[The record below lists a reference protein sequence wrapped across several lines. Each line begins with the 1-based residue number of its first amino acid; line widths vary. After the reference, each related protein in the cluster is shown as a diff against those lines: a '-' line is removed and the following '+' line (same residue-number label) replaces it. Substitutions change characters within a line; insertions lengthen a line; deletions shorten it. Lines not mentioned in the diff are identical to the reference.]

1 MTTRPYLRS
10 SLARSLYEKMVRDDN
25 LRHLD
30 KSKWYDVD
38 LDLVDCEIKDVFF
51 ASRVDDET
59 EDFLENC
66 FEKSD
71 WLMTQIFH
79 ALVRSLM
86 CWFMSRTSINGLL
99 GRGSMFVFSNA
110 QFENIVSPFSNLRED
125 WKTCGN
131 LLDLGA
137 GDGKVTEVM
146 ARHFRHTYATEVSP
160 VMRKTLA
167 AKNYTLLDVDKW
179 ANPDEGPRY
188 FDLISCLNL
197 LDRCDRPITLL
208 QQIRSKLNPDTG
220 ILILAVVLPLS
231 QYVESGSKYNQ
242 PTEKIAVKGRKFEEQ
257 AAYLATHLF
266 QENGF
271 QVLRW
276 TRLPYLCEGD
286 LDQAFY
292 WLNDALFVMKVA
304 DPCDS

>member
-1 MTTRPYLRS
+1 MKEEWK
-10 SLARSLYEKMVRDDN
+10 AR
-25 LRHLD
+25 
-30 KSKWYDVD
+30 
-38 LDLVDCEIKDVFF
+38 
-51 ASRVDDET
+51 
-59 EDFLENC
+59 
-66 FEKSD
+66 
-71 WLMTQIFH
+71 
-79 ALVRSLM
+79 
-86 CWFMSRTSINGLL
+86 
-99 GRGSMFVFSNA
+99 
-110 QFENIVSPFSNLRED
+110 
-125 WKTCGN
+125 GN

-146 ARHFRHTYATEVSP
+146 ARDFRHTYATEVSP
-160 VMRKTLA
+160 VMRKILA

-242 PTEKIAVKGRKFEEQ
+242 PSEKISVKGKKFEEQ
-257 AAYLATHLF
+257 ASYLATNLF
-266 QENGF
+266 QQNGF

-304 DPCDS
+304 DSCDS

>member
-1 MTTRPYLRS
+1 MEGRNERNFPAPGGFMEEPIPYRIIQDIYPVARWDS
-10 SLARSLYEKMVRDDN
+10 CGRYCIRVVIPDGSLLFQVSNCYMREQWLHSLLWK
-25 LRHLD
+25 
-30 KSKWYDVD
+30 KSIYRYRK
-38 LDLVDCEIKDVFF
+38 
-51 ASRVDDET
+51 
-59 EDFLENC
+59 
-66 FEKSD
+66 
-71 WLMTQIFH
+71 
-79 ALVRSLM
+79 
-86 CWFMSRTSINGLL
+86 
-99 GRGSMFVFSNA
+99 
-110 QFENIVSPFSNLRED
+110 
-125 WKTCGN
+125 
-131 LLDLGA
+131 LLDCCTRL
-137 GDGKVTEVM
+137 M
-146 ARHFRHTYATEVSP
+146 
-160 VMRKTLA
+160 
-167 AKNYTLLDVDKW
+167 DVDKW

-242 PTEKIAVKGRKFEEQ
+242 PSEKITVKGRKFEEQ